1 MRYLIA
7 IISIFLISEIH
18 NRCSTHEDITNFPKN
33 AEECFSRAITS
44 EDIGSNNPND
54 YSCCYMKYFEN
65 SNPYCFTVE
74 NSNKS
79 NYLDYYKKNGAYAIG
94 CSLDE
99 LPDESESNSCALSFP
114 IKGEY
119 CFTRT
124 ISEKEKNIDDFKPDK
139 CCYLRSDELYLSFC
153 TALEES
159 KKNEVIELFKT
170 NARKDGVTGN
180 INIEIT
186 CSESFFKINIWMIFI
201 ILKIILL

>member
-18 NRCSTHEDITNFPKN
+18 NRCSTLDGGKFPKN
-33 AEECFSRAITS
+33 AEECFNKAITS
-44 EDIGSNNPND
+44 EDIGSNNTND
-54 YSCCYMKYFEN
+54 YSCCYLKYFEN
-65 SNPYCFTVE
+65 SNPNCVTVE
-74 NSNKS
+74 NSKKS
-79 NYLDYYKKNGAYAIG
+79 TYLDDYKMNVYAFG

-99 LPDESESNSCALSFP
+99 LPDESESNSCGLAFP
-114 IKGEY
+114 IKEEY

-124 ISEKEKNIDDFKPDK
+124 LSENEKNIDNYKPDK
-139 CCYLRSDELYLSFC
+139 CCYLRSDELNLFFC

-159 KKNEVIELFKT
+159 KKNEYIELIKK
-170 NARKDGVTGN
+170 NARNDGVTGN

-186 CSESFFKINIWMIFI
+186 CSESFLKINIWMIFI